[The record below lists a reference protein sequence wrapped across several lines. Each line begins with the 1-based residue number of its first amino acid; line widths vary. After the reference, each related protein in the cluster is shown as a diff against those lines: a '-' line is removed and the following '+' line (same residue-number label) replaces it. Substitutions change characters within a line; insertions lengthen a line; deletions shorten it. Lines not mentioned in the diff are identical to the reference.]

1 MALADIDTFVVVMME
16 NRSFDHMLGYL
27 SLATTPSPLR
37 VEGLSSDP
45 AWLVKFS
52 NPLGGT
58 TLPPTASFRQQRRCL
73 THFAIMHPSRCRFRR
88 RQRDRV
94 QLRWEGSQKAV
105 RFSESPPPDPQIVSG
120 LFRQG
125 SCTHFRF
132 FARNYC
138 VCDHW
143 FSAVPLGTQ
152 ANRLMAMAGE
162 SLVLD
167 NAPLLL
173 PEQPLVYDWLTD
185 HDVTWCAY
193 QSGDF
198 LPFFSLMP
206 KWLPE
211 MGASLTASG
220 VVGGRGR
227 FRRYARLRSEWRS
240 SEPMPSVIFIEPE
253 YTDGPHASPN
263 DDHPPTGIAAG
274 QEFLADIYDTL
285 TSNPARWAKTM
296 LIVTYDEHGGFF
308 DHLPPIPI
316 PATIDGQKLSTTG
329 VRVPAFVIS
338 PYVVPG
344 RVFTGPLDHTSI
356 LQVLDDRFGGGPG
369 YSVAV
374 NERQTSLNRLLNT
387 LLATQPNVPPR
398 LPAPETTL
406 VRKQGLPS
414 APDTANAQ
422 ALHKAASKLADDH
435 PDLIVQPG
443 WEKLREY
450 LATTPEP
457 QARPTR

>member
-1 MALADIDTFVVVMME
+1 MALADIDTIVVVMME

-27 SLATTPSPLR
+27 SLATTPSPLP
-37 VEGLSSDP
+37 VEGLSSDR
-45 AWLVKFS
+45 AWLEKFS
-52 NPLGGT
+52 NPYEGNTFPPHRLDPAAMAVPDPPHDHASIATQISTAPTGPGPVQMGGFVE
-58 TLPPTASFRQQRRCL
+58 SY
-73 THFAIMHPSRCRFRR
+73 
-88 RQRDRV
+88 
-94 QLRWEGSQKAV
+94 V
-105 RFSESPPPDPQIVSG
+105 RFSESPPPDPQIVMG
-120 LFRQG
+120 YFDKEAVPTLD
-125 SCTHFRF
+125 F

-167 NAPLLL
+167 NAEFLL
-173 PEQPLVYDWLTD
+173 PEQLLVYDWLTD
-185 HDVTWCAY
+185 HNVTWCAY

-206 KWLPE
+206 KWLLE
-211 MGASLTASG
+211 MGASLTESSVSG
-220 VVGGRGR
+220 GQGH

-240 SEPMPSVIFIEPE
+240 SEPMPNVIFIEPE

-285 TSNPARWAKTM
+285 TSNPTRWAKTM

-316 PATIDGQKLSTTG
+316 PTTIQGQKLSTTG
-329 VRVPAFVIS
+329 ARVPAFVIS

-398 LPAPETTL
+398 LPAPATIL
-406 VRKQGLPS
+406 ARKQELPS
-414 APDTANAQ
+414 APNTANAR
-422 ALHKAASKLADDH
+422 ALHKAASKFADDH
-435 PDLIVQPG
+435 PDLIAQPG

-450 LATTPEP
+450 LVVAPKP
-457 QARPTR
+457 